1 MFPKITN
8 YVELLSED
16 EVWDAVKNGKE
27 INVLILESI
36 SDYLWFQNSVKYQ
49 AGYIMG
55 ISSINKLRILINARK
70 EGHPIIFI
78 VWNKSMIEEPK
89 EEESDGESN

>member
-16 EVWDAVKNGKE
+16 EVWDAVRNGKE
-27 INVLILESI
+27 INILILEDI
-36 SDYLWFQNSVKYQ
+36 PGYIGIQKYQ
-49 AGYIMG
+49 AGYIKA
-55 ISSINKLRILINARK
+55 ISDLHSLRTLIRMRK
-70 EGHPIIFI
+70 EAFPIIFI
-78 VWNKSMIEEPK
+78 VWNSYIAEEK

>member
-27 INVLILESI
+27 INVLILEDI
-36 SDYLWFQNSVKYQ
+36 PGYIGIQKYQ
-49 AGYIMG
+49 SGYIKA
-55 ISSINKLRILINARK
+55 INNIHSLKTLIRMRK
-70 EGHPIIFI
+70 EALPIIFI
-78 VWNKSMIEEPK
+78 VWNSYIEEK
-89 EEESDGESN
+89 EEESNGESN

>member
-16 EVWDAVKNGKE
+16 EVWDAVRNGKK
-27 INVLILESI
+27 INVLILEHI
-36 SDYLWFQNSVKYQ
+36 QGYMGIQKYQ
-49 AGYIMG
+49 AGYIKA
-55 ISSINKLRILINARK
+55 ISNLNSLRTLIRMRK
-70 EGHPIIFI
+70 EAFPIIFI
-78 VWNKSMIEEPK
+78 VWNSYIEDKK

>member
-16 EVWDAVKNGKE
+16 DVWDAVKNGKE
-27 INVLILESI
+27 INVLILEDI
-36 SDYLWFQNSVKYQ
+36 PGYIGPKYK
-49 AGYIMG
+49 AGYIKAV
-55 ISSINKLRILINARK
+55 SNLHSLRTLIRMREEAF
-70 EGHPIIFI
+70 PIIFI
-78 VWNKSMIEEPK
+78 VWNSYIEDKK

>member
-16 EVWDAVKNGKE
+16 DVWDAVRNGKE

-36 SDYLWFQNSVKYQ
+36 SDYLWFRNSVKYQ

-55 ISSINKLRILINARK
+55 ISSINKLRILINMRK
-70 EGHPIIFI
+70 AGYPIIFI
-78 VWNKSMIEEPK
+78 VWSSYIEDKK

>member
-16 EVWDAVKNGKE
+16 EVWDAVRNGKE
-27 INVLILESI
+27 INVLILEDV
-36 SDYLWFQNSVKYQ
+36 SDYLWFQKTSKYD
-49 AGYIMG
+49 AGYIKG
-55 ISSINKLRILINARK
+55 ISSINKLRTLIRMRK
-70 EGHPIIFI
+70 EAFPIIFI
-78 VWNKSMIEEPK
+78 VWNSNIEDKK

>member
-16 EVWDAVKNGKE
+16 DVWDAVRNGKE
-27 INVLILESI
+27 INVLILGDI
-36 SDYLWFQNSVKYQ
+36 QGYIGIQKYQ
-49 AGYIMG
+49 TGYIKA
-55 ISSINKLRILINARK
+55 INSIHLLRNLIRMRK
-70 EGHPIIFI
+70 EAFPIIFI
-78 VWNKSMIEEPK
+78 VWNSYIEDKK

>member
-55 ISSINKLRILINARK
+55 ISSINKLRILISMRK
-70 EGHPIIFI
+70 AGYPIIFI
-78 VWNKSMIEEPK
+78 VWNESIADKK

>member
-16 EVWDAVKNGKE
+16 EVWDAVRNGKE
-27 INVLILESI
+27 INVLILEDTQGYI
-36 SDYLWFQNSVKYQ
+36 GIQKYQ
-49 AGYIMG
+49 AGYIKA
-55 ISSINKLRILINARK
+55 ISDLHSLRTLIRMRK
-70 EGHPIIFI
+70 EAFPIIFI
-78 VWNKSMIEEPK
+78 VWNSYIEDKK

>member
-27 INVLILESI
+27 INVLILEDTSGYI
-36 SDYLWFQNSVKYQ
+36 GIQKYQ
-49 AGYIMG
+49 AGYIKA
-55 ISSINKLRILINARK
+55 ISNLHSLRTLIRMRK
-70 EGHPIIFI
+70 EAFPIIFI
-78 VWNKSMIEEPK
+78 VWNERMAEEK

>member
-16 EVWDAVKNGKE
+16 EVWDAVKDGKE

-55 ISSINKLRILINARK
+55 ISSINKLRILINMRK
-70 EGHPIIFI
+70 SGYPIIFI
-78 VWNKSMIEEPK
+78 VWNSYIAEEK

>member
-16 EVWDAVKNGKE
+16 EVWDAVRNGKE
-27 INVLILESI
+27 INVLILEDI
-36 SDYLWFQNSVKYQ
+36 PGYIGIQKYQ
-49 AGYIMG
+49 AGYIKA
-55 ISSINKLRILINARK
+55 ISSLNSLRALIRMRK
-70 EGHPIIFI
+70 EAFPIIFI
-78 VWNKSMIEEPK
+78 VWNSYIEDKK